1 MNFRCPSCHSWLKAR
16 EDWAG
21 QKVRC
26 PQCRKKC
33 RVPSEAPSEQPKED
47 LFIDDD
53 SADDA
58 PLAKPPM
65 HIDHEDLIDMT
76 AMVDIVFFLLIF
88 FLVTSMAGVYSS
100 AKMPRPDPNSGE
112 SGGASQQLDSP
123 QSESSSV
130 IVKINKDDTIE
141 VDGVPF
147 REISDLIIRLRQIRN
162 SGGADVAL
170 MIQGHADATHGAA
183 ASVLD
188 AAYEVGF
195 AKLQLS
201 IVQ

>member
-1 MNFRCPSCHSWLKAR
+1 MNFRCPTCNSWLKAR

-21 QKVRC
+21 QVVRC

-33 RVPSEAPSEQPKED
+33 RVPAESPAEQPRQAPSAD
-47 LFIDDD
+47 HD
-53 SADDA
+53 SDSEA

-100 AKMPRPDPNSGE
+100 ARMPRTDSSGGE
-112 SGGASQQLDSP
+112 SGGAAQQLDSAP
-123 QSESSSV
+123 NESSSV

-147 REISDLIIRLRQIRN
+147 REISDLIVRLRQIR
-162 SGGADVAL
+162 SSSGADIAL
-170 MIQGHADATHGAA
+170 MIQGHAEATHGAA

-195 AKLQLS
+195 SKLQLS
-201 IVQ
+201 VVQ